1 MLADR
6 LRLTADRL
14 ITKFGSAIVLTE
26 HITTTF
32 NPTTG
37 DNLKTS
43 IEYHTKA
50 HISPYT
56 TSDIVSGVVG
66 IKDLRFLIYADGYD
80 IDEDWTIEFDNQHYT
95 IINISKTIAQ
105 NKRIVLTLQ
114 CRCR

>member
-37 DNLKTS
+37 DNLETS
-43 IEYHTKA
+43 VEYHTKA

-56 TSDIVSGVVG
+56 TSDIVSGAIG
-66 IKDLRFLIYADGYD
+66 INDSRFLVYADGYD

-114 CRCR
+114 CRCK